1 MSRNDL
7 CANLTNFLPHLN
19 CVVMLKNSDNTRIT
33 SNVTNLTGLYR
44 YGEKYFM
51 QKSFFSDH
59 NSERMTKFAWYFTV
73 ILKNNL

>member
-33 SNVTNLTGLYR
+33 SNVTNLTGIDMAKNILCR
-44 YGEKYFM
+44 NH
-51 QKSFFSDH
+51 FFSDH